1 MTDQPNDGG
10 PAFPVPPIYT
20 PDGLVCEG
28 CGEWF
33 DDVLCGADAP
43 GFPRRCPMCQPRRK
57 NKNRKPRVGAGIACA
72 MVGKGGER
80 NER

>member
-1 MTDQPNDGG
+1 MGEHAED
-10 PAFPVPPIYT
+10 ILE
-20 PDGLVCEG
+20 GLVCEG

-57 NKNRKPRVGAGIACA
+57 NKNHKPRVGAAIACA
-72 MVGKGGER
+72 MAGKGGER

>member
-1 MTDQPNDGG
+1 MSSAPTYRDLGALGFTLLLSSDGR
-10 PAFPVPPIYT
+10 
-20 PDGLVCEG
+20 G